1 MGHKS
6 NDKEAAGEVRE
17 NVNDFKRFIITLS
30 AFHSL
35 VNGNPLQPNP
45 LQRAAGCASYFGCWI
60 SEGGSRILETGG
72 PHTVVGGAA
81 LEWKGQRADDEDD
94 APPALRFI
102 ETYFLGDKLIMSPGQ
117 RRPKNT
123 DLERSET
130 LSASDKPN

>member
-35 VNGNPLQPNP
+35 VNGTPVQSNP

-81 LEWKGQRADDEDD
+81 LE
-94 APPALRFI
+94 
-102 ETYFLGDKLIMSPGQ
+102 
-117 RRPKNT
+117 
-123 DLERSET
+123 
-130 LSASDKPN
+130 